1 MEILKKIQ
9 IMEIL
14 KKSQEHNMKYIVI
27 EKFKDLQD
35 KDRIYEVGDKFP
47 ATKRKVSKER
57 IAELSSTDNLI
68 GKVLIELVEK
78 KKRISSY
85 GPSQ

>member
-1 MEILKKIQ
+1 
-9 IMEIL
+9 
-14 KKSQEHNMKYIVI
+14 MKYIVI

-47 ATKRKVSKER
+47 ATKRKVSEER

-78 KKRISSY
+78 KEEDK
-85 GPSQ
+85 